1 MTLRRIGPNVAVA
14 LYILAA
20 FAMFI
25 ISIPNWLLDVLLA
38 FNMAVAFLVLFTVM
52 FSKEVL
58 DMSFFPTLLLFT
70 TIFRIARVLHEAYF
84 DYR

>member
-38 FNMAVAFLVLFTVM
+38 FNMAVAFFGVIYCYVQQGSSGYVL
-52 FSKEVL
+52 L
-58 DMSFFPTLLLFT
+58 PDL
-70 TIFRIARVLHEAYF
+70 IAVHNHF
-84 DYR
+84 